1 VKHKAALAVGA
12 APLAILALVITAGG
26 AGGAHADARGIAGAP
41 AQYVDVLTRA
51 GTVCE
56 EVTPSILA
64 GQVDV
69 ETGGTWDPGLTSPAG
84 AQGLAQFMPATWAVH
99 GMDGDGDGQADIWN
113 GIDAIWS
120 MAGYDCQ
127 LAATVRGYIADGTAQ
142 GSVLDL
148 ALAAYN
154 AGPGAVETYGGIPP
168 YAETQHYVT
177 EVQER
182 AKKYTT
188 TGSPNASASDIVARA
203 QQYFGVSYVWG
214 GASPS
219 GVDCSGLVW
228 LVYHDLG
235 TDLPVRTADQM
246 ATWSQASVVSATD
259 MQPGDL
265 IAFRYPGAPTYHHI
279 GIYSGTDQNGNL
291 LMIHAPDVGG
301 VVEQVSLNTAYWQG
315 MDWKTVRF

>member
-12 APLAILALVITAGG
+12 TPLTILALVITAGG

-41 AQYVDVLTRA
+41 AQYVGVLMRA
-51 GTVCE
+51 GQVCAE
-56 EVTPSILA
+56 FTPSILA

-84 AQGLAQFMPATWAVH
+84 AQGLSQFMPGTWAAH
-99 GMDGDGDGQADIWN
+99 GLDGDGDGVADPWN
-113 GIDAIWS
+113 GVDAIWS
-120 MAGYDCQ
+120 QANYDCQ
-127 LAATVRGYIADGTAQ
+127 LAGIVRGYIADGTAQ
-142 GSVLDL
+142 GSALDL

-154 AGPGAVETYGGIPP
+154 AGPGAVATYAGIPP
-168 YAETQHYVT
+168 YAETQNYVT

-182 AKKYTT
+182 AKKYATVAST
-188 TGSPNASASDIVARA
+188 NASASDVVARA
-203 QQYFGVSYVWG
+203 QHYFGVPYVWG
-214 GASPS
+214 SAAPS

-246 ATWSQASVVSATD
+246 ANWSQASVISAAD

-279 GIYSGTDQNGNL
+279 GIYSGTDAQGTR
-291 LMIHAPDVGG
+291 LMIHAPDIGG
-301 VVEQVSLNTAYWQG
+301 VVEQVSLDAPYWTS
-315 MDWKTVRF
+315 MEWRIVRF